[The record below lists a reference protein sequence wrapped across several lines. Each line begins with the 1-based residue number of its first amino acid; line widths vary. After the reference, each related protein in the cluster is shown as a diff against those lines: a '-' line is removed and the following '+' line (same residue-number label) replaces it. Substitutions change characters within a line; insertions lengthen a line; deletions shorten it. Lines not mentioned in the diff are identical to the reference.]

1 MAAAVD
7 RGTLEPRAA
16 IQLAAAVQSGRTTQF
31 KALSFLASRTRHGD
45 SEAASEDVEGWL
57 RESAAPG
64 GDGSEAPSSR
74 RSRPGLAG
82 RQISS
87 TFSLHDAPSRMP
99 SAAAAD
105 EDESASRASLPTRDD
120 ARRLMMTL
128 RSLSDGDEVNSDASD
143 DEAQR
148 EGASSSL
155 ADLLPRFPSSG
166 ATSASVTIDQE
177 PINLLAVEALLGDLR
192 SALEAQNKLEI
203 ERIVEVRQ
211 SKSTI

>member
-1 MAAAVD
+1 
-7 RGTLEPRAA
+7 
-16 IQLAAAVQSGRTTQF
+16 
-31 KALSFLASRTRHGD
+31 
-45 SEAASEDVEGWL
+45 
-57 RESAAPG
+57 
-64 GDGSEAPSSR
+64 
-74 RSRPGLAG
+74 
-82 RQISS
+82 
-87 TFSLHDAPSRMP
+87 MP

-143 DEAQR
+143 DEA
-148 EGASSSL
+148 SL

-166 ATSASVTIDQE
+166 ATSASATIDQE
-177 PINLLAVEALLGDLR
+177 PNNLLAVEALLGDLR

-211 SKSTI
+211 SKSTT